1 MRPEMEG
8 SADSRAG
15 QTPHVRRVVCTDVL
29 SVMAAVGAHGYT
41 RFRSC
46 APQIS
51 DGNNVVADQR
61 AAGDCGRPLVEGHCQ
76 CHNSRIVG
84 EIASLDAPIGMSVY
98 CSPTGRSIPVGMAM
112 AD

>member
-1 MRPEMEG
+1 AVLLAHGANRGLAIFRVLGQSSPGLRRVGALKRVVRHCSPSDQRMRPEMEG

-51 DGNNVVADQR
+51 DGNNVVAD
-61 AAGDCGRPLVEGHCQ
+61 
-76 CHNSRIVG
+76 
-84 EIASLDAPIGMSVY
+84 
-98 CSPTGRSIPVGMAM
+98 
-112 AD
+112 